1 MEGLKAASG
10 FLRRELAQTV
20 NLRHTPELQFVAD
33 HSIMYGAHM
42 DELIRKV
49 NEEDAAKRSPEVDT
63 SVSAEDTESS
73 SEDSE
78 EAPSDEV

>member
-1 MEGLKAASG
+1 MNE
-10 FLRRELAQTV
+10 FQQMI
-20 NLRHTPELQFVAD
+20 N
-33 HSIMYGAHM
+33 
-42 DELIRKV
+42 KV